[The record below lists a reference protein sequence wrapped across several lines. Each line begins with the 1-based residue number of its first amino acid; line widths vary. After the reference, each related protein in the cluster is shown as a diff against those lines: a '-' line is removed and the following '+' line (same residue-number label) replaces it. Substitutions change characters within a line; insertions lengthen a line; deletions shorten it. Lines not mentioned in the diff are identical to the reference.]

1 MPPLRII
8 RWNKPLNKI
17 SSMTRLFSRLSVL
30 ALTLLA
36 LASALAQKPWHLV
49 WSDEFNGP
57 AGSLPSSA
65 DWNFVRGWGPRG
77 NHEIQF
83 YCRPTDDDGPCN
95 GRTHPNLAE
104 DGNGH
109 LVLTAVHDGQLWSS
123 ARLNTQG
130 KHAVL
135 YGRVEA
141 RLRMEPG
148 AGFWPAFWLLG
159 DDHETARWPDC
170 GEQDII
176 EWVQKYGPST
186 TSSTVH
192 GPGYSGGKG
201 ISRTLTFPPASGVA
215 GRIDDGQFHT
225 YGMTW
230 SLNRMEFY
238 RDDPER
244 PFSIVTPPIS
254 PRAPS
259 GSSTTPSTSSSTS
272 PSARPASRA
281 QPTLQPL
288 PPATCGSTTSASI
301 SSGDFGA

>member
-1 MPPLRII
+1 MRADTII
-8 RWNKPLNKI
+8 Q
-17 SSMTRLFSRLSVL
+17 MTQILTRTLSRLFL
-30 ALTLLA
+30 ALTLFA
-36 LASALAQKPWHLV
+36 ATFARAQTWHLL

-57 AGSLPSSA
+57 ANSLPSES

-83 YCRPTDDDGPCN
+83 YCRPTDDDGPCDSK
-95 GRTHPNLAE
+95 THPNLAE
-104 DGNGH
+104 DGNGN
-109 LVLTAVHDGQLWSS
+109 LVLTAIHSGQLWSS
-123 ARLNTQG
+123 ARLNTAG
-130 KHAVL
+130 KHTLL

-201 ISRTLTFPPASGVA
+201 ISRTFTFPAVNGAA
-215 GRIDDGQFHT
+215 GRIDDGNFHT

-230 SLNRMEFY
+230 SPNRMEFY
-238 RDDPER
+238 RDDPSK
-244 PFSIVTPPIS
+244 PFSVVTPADLPAGTKWVFDHPFYVILNFAIGEAGF
-254 PRAPS
+254 P
-259 GSSTTPSTSSSTS
+259 GSTDATTP
-272 PSARPASRA
+272 
-281 QPTLQPL
+281 
-288 PPATCGSTTSASI
+288 ATGRMWV
-301 SSGDFGA
+301 DYVRFYQQQ